1 MTKIFNKC
9 RELVR
14 DEEGATATEYAVMIA
29 LIIIVAIGAVTF
41 LGKKVNNTFNNMA
54 EKLPDP

>member
-1 MTKIFNKC
+1 MPTILKKC
-9 RELVR
+9 QKLIK
-14 DEEGATATEYAVMIA
+14 DQDGATATEYAVMIA

-54 EKLPDP
+54 EKLPDY

>member
-1 MTKIFNKC
+1 MPKIITKFI
-9 RELVR
+9 ELAR
-14 DEEGATATEYAVMIA
+14 GEDGATATEYAVMIA

-54 EKLPDP
+54 EKLPDN